1 MVCKTTYVGSN
12 PTRISN
18 NSLKFDFW
26 LFHKVKY
33 DFSRILCEI
42 FCLKGKSSRDFLFF
56 LPYMLSISFNL
67 PMYRLG
73 IRIVKRRGPGV
84 LEPILSDLNEIKNI
98 KKGHKVSRLFRH
110 IVENV
115 KIKKILGANLALALI
130 ATSRIPAKAFSD
142 SDLED
147 NIVVENTIKLTT
159 EKLVQFPLKKVRIT
173 QGYKAFH
180 PGIDFDG
187 VTGND
192 VYPIKPG
199 RVEAISYS
207 RYAYGNA
214 IIVAHGDSVT
224 SLYAHL
230 SKIFVHIGDYVEKGQ
245 TIGMM
250 GCTGWCTGTHLHF
263 EVIING
269 SKVNPLSYL

>member
-1 MVCKTTYVGSN
+1 
-12 PTRISN
+12 
-18 NSLKFDFW
+18 
-26 LFHKVKY
+26 
-33 DFSRILCEI
+33 
-42 FCLKGKSSRDFLFF
+42 
-56 LPYMLSISFNL
+56 MLSVSFNL

-73 IRIVKRRGPGV
+73 IQIVKRRGPGV
-84 LEPILSDLNEIKNI
+84 LGPILSDLEDIKNI

-110 IVENV
+110 IVENI

-130 ATSRIPAKAFSD
+130 ATSLIPAKAFSE
-142 SDLED
+142 SDQQD

-159 EKLVQFPLKKVRIT
+159 EKLVQYPLKKVRIT

-187 VTGND
+187 VTGDD

-199 RVEAISYS
+199 RVEVISRS

-214 IIVAHGDSVT
+214 IIVNHGQNTT

-230 SKIFVHIGDYVEKGQ
+230 SKIFVSEGQEVSFNTVLGEVGATGRAFGD
-245 TIGMM
+245 
-250 GCTGWCTGTHLHF
+250 HLHL
-263 EVIING
+263 EVR
-269 SKVNPLSYL
+269 LSGHPVSPYTLLPRESF

>member
-1 MVCKTTYVGSN
+1 
-12 PTRISN
+12 
-18 NSLKFDFW
+18 
-26 LFHKVKY
+26 
-33 DFSRILCEI
+33 
-42 FCLKGKSSRDFLFF
+42 
-56 LPYMLSISFNL
+56 
-67 PMYRLG
+67 MYRLG

-130 ATSRIPAKAFSD
+130 ATSFIPAKAFSD

-230 SKIFVHIGDYVEKGQ
+230 SKIFVSEGEEVDFDTILGELGATGRAYGD
-245 TIGMM
+245 
-250 GCTGWCTGTHLHF
+250 HLHL
-263 EVIING
+263 EVRLNG
-269 SKVNPLSYL
+269 RPVNPFSVLPR